1 MAVIQMSQV
10 LVGWKNFFKPL
21 KLRMFLMSPF
31 SWGRGES
38 LITYNLVF
46 SVSLV
51 NIAVLVCLMLAKE
64 GRHLQKQ
71 LCYEVR

>member
-1 MAVIQMSQV
+1 
-10 LVGWKNFFKPL
+10 
-21 KLRMFLMSPF
+21 MSPF
-31 SWGRGES
+31 SWGRGGES

-51 NIAVLVCLMLAKE
+51 NIAVLVCLMLTKE